1 MKITTFTHNDRTR
14 IGIIAGEEIIDTL
27 AYSRV
32 PRSMNEF
39 LDMNLIGSD
48 LLSDIIGG
56 DGNRL
61 PLSEVKLEA
70 PVPRPRKFFGIGL
83 NYLDHIEETGRD
95 RPLTPTVFN
104 KQVTCIIGP
113 GAAIHKPG
121 VSDQLDY
128 EGELGLVIGKRCR
141 HIPRDRAAE
150 VIAGYLAVNDVSVR
164 DWQARSPT
172 MTLGKSFDTH
182 GPIGPWLVTAD
193 EIGDPHN
200 LDIKTWLNGELRQ
213 SSNTRH
219 LLFDCYYLVEYLST
233 VFTLEAGDI
242 ISTGT
247 SSGVGARMT
256 PPGFMK
262 AGDDVAVEI
271 EKIGILRNPVIAEP
285 DAGIFFQKP

>member
-1 MKITTFTHNDRTR
+1 MKITTFTHKDNTR
-14 IGIIAGEEIIDTL
+14 IGIVSGAEIIDTL
-27 AYSRV
+27 AYDAV
-32 PRSMNEF
+32 PRSMIEF
-39 LDMNLIGSD
+39 LAQDLAGSD
-48 LLSDIIGG
+48 LLSDIINS
-56 DGNRL
+56 NRKRL
-61 PLSEVKLEA
+61 ALADVKLEA
-70 PVPRPRKFFGIGL
+70 PVPRPGKFFGIGL
-83 NYLDHIEETGRD
+83 NYLDHIEETGRE
-95 RPLTPTVFN
+95 RPQTPTVFN
-104 KQVTCIIGP
+104 KQITCVIGP
-113 GAAIHKPG
+113 DAAIHKPAI
-121 VSDQLDY
+121 SDQLDY

-141 HIPRDRAAE
+141 HVPRERAAE

-200 LDIKTWLNGELRQ
+200 LDIKTWVNGELRQ

-233 VFTLEAGDI
+233 VFTLEPGDI

-256 PPGFMK
+256 PPGFMQP
-262 AGDDVAVEI
+262 GDEVAVEI
-271 EKIGILRNPVIAEP
+271 EKIGILRNPVVAEP
-285 DAGIFFQKP
+285 DAGKFPQ